1 MFVNVK
7 RSRSHSHLLLLLW
20 SSRMALFTHIISS
33 EMSFCIRCVAAGRY
47 PKICWHQCIATEPIF
62 FCLFNVDAD
71 VVCSAKGR
79 YSAFLA
85 GHTKPFELM
94 TFEIHSQQHV
104 VAEYFRF
111 SILANFNVSM
121 FRLPNTLCGWSMM
134 DSVETLREELPDIH
148 ETGYNHCIKVK
159 INWWCEV
166 RSRVHRTCDW
176 KRTTM
181 PSYRI
186 MRIFLICRSSRVQS
200 NGRCWLLA
208 QCSFNHV
215 QAQRFSDARN
225 MQYVF
230 ANRFIHRY
238 GLCEPR
244 SRFSFA
250 ACLSPE
256 PTNEI
261 S

>member
-1 MFVNVK
+1 MVDWARWRYASREQKNNKEIAQYQLNVCK
-7 RSRSHSHLLLLLW
+7 RQAFAIAFAPSAVAMKLSHGTVHSHHFFWNVILHSLCRSRTIPENMLTPVHSD
-20 SSRMALFTHIISS
+20 RAN
-33 EMSFCIRCVAAGRY
+33 
-47 PKICWHQCIATEPIF
+47 F

-121 FRLPNTLCGWSMM
+121 FRRPNTLCGWSMM

-186 MRIFLICRSSRVQS
+186 MRIFLICRSSRV
-200 NGRCWLLA
+200 
-208 QCSFNHV
+208 
-215 QAQRFSDARN
+215 
-225 MQYVF
+225 
-230 ANRFIHRY
+230 
-238 GLCEPR
+238 
-244 SRFSFA
+244 
-250 ACLSPE
+250 
-256 PTNEI
+256 
-261 S
+261 